1 MARWDPDAEG
11 RLRAAALEL
20 FQEHG
25 FENVT
30 AAQIAERA
38 GLARR
43 SFFRYFPDKREVLF
57 AGSEQLPAAVGQAF
71 AAVSPDVAP
80 WPTVLAA
87 LDSVGA
93 LLVEHATDAVRRRE
107 VIQASPELRE
117 RERTKS
123 AAIALAIQTALEQ
136 RAVPSADATLL
147 AHAGT
152 AVFQQAF
159 TQWVDEAGRQ
169 PIETCL
175 AAAAERLERLIGI

>member
-20 FQEHG
+20 FHENG

-57 AGSEQLPAAVGQAF
+57 AGSEQLPAAVDHAF
-71 AAVSPDVAP
+71 TAVAPDVAP
-80 WPTVLAA
+80 WRTVLAA

-93 LLVEHATDAVRRRE
+93 LLVEHATDAARRRE
-107 VIQASPELRE
+107 VIQASPELQE

-123 AAIALAIQTALEQ
+123 AVIAAAIQLALEQ
-136 RAVPSADATLL
+136 RATPSADATLL
-147 AHAGT
+147 AQAGT
-152 AVFQQAF
+152 AVFHQAF
-159 TQWVDEAGRQ
+159 AQWIDEAGQQ
-169 PIETCL
+169 PIESCL
-175 AAAAERLERLIGI
+175 AAAAERLQRLIEV